1 MAKRILVAV
10 IFVPLLI
17 WTMLFLPAIVW
28 TLVVTFI
35 AAVAAFE
42 FLRAMK
48 VTDHRLIGWTVA
60 AAALIPMLCWAENTV
75 GELEHYNYI
84 YFPVLLL
91 LIFPFFHSIGTFGR
105 ENEVPVAHLMSC
117 YFAGVVLPLALA
129 ALVELKCMEHGR
141 YLVLLAVLMAFV
153 TDAGAYFV
161 GVFFGKHRGITAVS
175 PNKSLEGYI
184 GGFVTGVLFAL
195 AYGLVVQAV
204 EQVEVSL
211 PGLAVCG
218 FLGALATE
226 MGDLAFSY
234 VKRQMGVKDYGH
246 LLPGHGGM
254 LDRFDSM
261 IFCGP
266 VILLCAA
273 VLPML

>member
-60 AAALIPMLCWAENTV
+60 AAALIPLLCWAENTV

-204 EQVEVSL
+204 EQVEVGL

-218 FLGALATE
+218 SLGALATE

>member
-48 VTDHRLIGWTVA
+48 VTDRRLIGWTVA
-60 AAALIPMLCWAENTV
+60 AAALIPLLCWAENTV

>member
-1 MAKRILVAV
+1 MAKRILVEV

-60 AAALIPMLCWAENTV
+60 AAALIPLLCWAENTV

>member
-1 MAKRILVAV
+1 M
-10 IFVPLLI
+10 
-17 WTMLFLPAIVW
+17 
-28 TLVVTFI
+28 
-35 AAVAAFE
+35 
-42 FLRAMK
+42 
-48 VTDHRLIGWTVA
+48 
-60 AAALIPMLCWAENTV
+60 
-75 GELEHYNYI
+75 
-84 YFPVLLL
+84 
-91 LIFPFFHSIGTFGR
+91 
-105 ENEVPVAHLMSC
+105 
-117 YFAGVVLPLALA
+117 
-129 ALVELKCMEHGR
+129 
-141 YLVLLAVLMAFV
+141 
-153 TDAGAYFV
+153 
-161 GVFFGKHRGITAVS
+161 
-175 PNKSLEGYI
+175 
-184 GGFVTGVLFAL
+184 
-195 AYGLVVQAV
+195 VQAV

>member
-60 AAALIPMLCWAENTV
+60 AAALIPLLCWAENTV

-105 ENEVPVAHLMSC
+105 GNEVPVAHLMSC

-204 EQVEVSL
+204 EQMEVSL

>member
-60 AAALIPMLCWAENTV
+60 AAALIPLLCWAENTV

-117 YFAGVVLPLALA
+117 YFAGVVLTLALA

>member
-60 AAALIPMLCWAENTV
+60 AAALIPLLCWAENTV

-184 GGFVTGVLFAL
+184 GGFV
-195 AYGLVVQAV
+195 VQAV
-204 EQVEVSL
+204 EQVEVGL

-218 FLGALATE
+218 SLGALATE

-273 VLPML
+273 VQPML

>member
-60 AAALIPMLCWAENTV
+60 AAALIPLLCWAENTV

-184 GGFVTGVLFAL
+184 GGFATGVLFAL

>member
-60 AAALIPMLCWAENTV
+60 AAALIPLLCWAENTV

-218 FLGALATE
+218 SLGALATE

>member
-60 AAALIPMLCWAENTV
+60 AAALIPLLCWAENTV

-184 GGFVTGVLFAL
+184 GGFVTGVVFAL

-204 EQVEVSL
+204 EQVEVGL

-218 FLGALATE
+218 SLGALATE
-226 MGDLAFSY
+226 IGDLAFSY

>member
-60 AAALIPMLCWAENTV
+60 AAALIPLLCWAENTV

-153 TDAGAYFV
+153 TEAGAYFV

-204 EQVEVSL
+204 EQMEVSL

>member
-60 AAALIPMLCWAENTV
+60 AAALIPLLCWAENTV

-184 GGFVTGVLFAL
+184 GGFVTGVVFAL

-204 EQVEVSL
+204 EQMEVSL

>member
-60 AAALIPMLCWAENTV
+60 AAALIPLLCWAENTV

>member
-60 AAALIPMLCWAENTV
+60 AAALIPLLCWAENTV

-184 GGFVTGVLFAL
+184 GGFVTGVVFAL